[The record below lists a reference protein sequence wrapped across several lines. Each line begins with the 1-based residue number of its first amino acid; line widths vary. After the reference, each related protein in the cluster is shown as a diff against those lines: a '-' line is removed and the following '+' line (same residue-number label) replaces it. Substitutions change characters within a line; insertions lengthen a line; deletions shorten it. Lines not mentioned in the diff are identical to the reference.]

1 MRNEPGLNRLFM
13 HKMRL
18 QEKQASTRHDISMEA
33 NRVVMDHVHGLHK
46 GSTALLPTEGS
57 ETKL

>member
-1 MRNEPGLNRLFM
+1 MKNEPPLNRLLM

-33 NRVVMDHVHGLHK
+33 NRVAMDHVHSLHN
-46 GSTALLPTEGS
+46 GSTALLPTETGK
-57 ETKL
+57 TKL